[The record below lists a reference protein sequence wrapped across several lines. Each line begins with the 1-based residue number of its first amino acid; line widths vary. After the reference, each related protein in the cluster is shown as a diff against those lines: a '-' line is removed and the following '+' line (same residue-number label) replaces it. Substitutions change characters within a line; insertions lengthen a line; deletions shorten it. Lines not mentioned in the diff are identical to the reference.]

1 MLCHFSLE
9 SLGRYDGETITL
21 TLTGDTTV
29 FNIDWLAVWD
39 EETGENLGS
48 LNIPEGLN
56 IPPNLAIT
64 KKFDS
69 RLPNCQQL
77 HRRVQ
82 LRWEIFGPQI
92 TFEVTAQMKQNE
104 YIAIGQSASPNSSR
118 MVNSDVAISY
128 LDGHQGY
135 TIDYNITDKF
145 PCTNVNGYY
154 RGICPD
160 DKVGGIDNYQ
170 ILTFYR
176 EDEITRITFRRNLLN
191 TGDEGDLVFSKEEPS
206 YFIWAIG
213 RLNKFK
219 EPRLH
224 HLYPKRDV
232 KIHLGRK
239 PEKNCFP
246 FILPSSELAS
256 ASASL
261 ATSTSGSGS
270 SSSSS
275 STSTSSSSSSAATTS
290 FGGDVDKNSWG
301 PLKIVNQTLT
311 TFYARLGE
319 AGGEKGYTRL
329 TNESSPGLVWYI
341 NGLMAPTIFAR
352 RGTTYVFRVEGG
364 NNPSNAY
371 LYHPLYITNDPHGGY
386 SKYRDEERKKVAI
399 YAGVEFDRKGRPS
412 PTSAGR
418 LCLWSYP
425 NSFDPR
431 KVDTKFHTFLQFRS
445 FLNYTCDR
453 GSPAILQWTPN
464 ASTPDVVYYQSY
476 TQRNMGWKII
486 VLDDFSSNLPVLN
499 SGDKCLSYSLYFI
512 VNTVLAAL
520 TRVFLYP

>member
-1 MLCHFSLE
+1 M
-9 SLGRYDGETITL
+9 
-21 TLTGDTTV
+21 
-29 FNIDWLAVWD
+29 WD
-39 EETGENLGS
+39 EETGES
-48 LNIPEGLN
+48 LASVNIPESLN
-56 IPPNLAIT
+56 VPPSLAII

-92 TFEVTAQMKQNE
+92 TFELTVQMKPNE
-104 YIAIGQSASPNSSR
+104 YIAFGQSASGNSSK

-128 LDGHQGY
+128 MEGHQGF
-135 TIDYNITDKF
+135 TVDYNITDRF
-145 PCTNVNGYY
+145 PCTNINGYY

-160 DKVGGIDNYQ
+160 DKVGGLDNYQ
-170 ILTFYR
+170 ILTFTR
-176 EDEITRITFRRNLLN
+176 EDDITRITFRRNLLN
-191 TGDEGDLVFSKEEPS
+191 TGDEGDLTFSKEEPS
-206 YFIWAIG
+206 YLIWAVG

-224 HLYPKRDV
+224 HLYPRRDV

-246 FILPSSELAS
+246 FVLPRTDLPPV
-256 ASASL
+256 
-261 ATSTSGSGS
+261 ATVDAPS

-275 STSTSSSSSSAATTS
+275 SASGTT
-290 FGGDVDKNSWG
+290 DKVVVPTSWG
-301 PLKIVNQTLT
+301 PSRIVNQTLT

-341 NGLMAPTIFAR
+341 NGLMAPVIFAR
-352 RGTTYVFRVEGG
+352 RGTTYTFRVEGG

-386 SKYRDEERKKVAI
+386 SKYRDDERKKIAI
-399 YAGVEFDRKGRPS
+399 YAGVDYDRKGRPS
-412 PTSAGR
+412 PTTAGR
-418 LCLWSYP
+418 LCIWSYP
-425 NSFDPR
+425 PSFDPR

-453 GSPAILQWTPN
+453 DRSPAILQWTPN

-486 VLDDFSSNLPVLN
+486 VLDDFSSNLPIIN
-499 SGDKCLSYSLYFI
+499 SGISNRLHLQSILLMPLITLTCASL
-512 VNTVLAAL
+512 L
-520 TRVFLYP
+520 FL